1 MGIPKRKTNIDVWKG
16 TELTKRR
23 QELLDMIT
31 KSDTNLPDSILHD
44 DLDKGFL
51 DYIIKNFKVT
61 TDGKEIPII
70 EKLLTIQRWGEYT
83 NNWTFTDED
92 NNITLP
98 FIAIIRKPEVQFG
111 THAGAQR
118 TIPDRAQLF
127 YASVP
132 TWNGTQLGADIYTIP
147 QPVPVDISYTVSI
160 VCTKFRDLN
169 KFNKKVMTNFASRQD
184 YTNIKGHYIP
194 IVLENI
200 DDASPVSTIDGRR
213 FYLQNYNFTLVG
225 YLMDSEEFQVKPA
238 ISRLFTMVEFIK
250 DNPKYGRAKK
260 VTNDNLV
267 QSVNL
272 ISDGEQAVFNVGE
285 SIGTLFGVYIN
296 GQLQEQNVNYLHVA
310 YTSKIEFIDPYI
322 PEDGDSVSI
331 MYYKSKNSRLV
342 GSSGRIFNYKREE
355 FVYDGTEETDTNGN
369 PIFYVTEQINS
380 VVSVEINGL
389 AEQETIGF
397 NVIDDNTGFVLTATP
412 AINSNVSI
420 GYLY

>member
-194 IVLENI
+194 IVLESI

-250 DNPKYGRAKK
+250 DNPKYGKTK
-260 VTNDNLV
+260 VSVKDNLV
-267 QSVNL
+267 QTTEL
-272 ISDGEQAVFNVGE
+272 FADGLQNVFNVGE

-296 GQLQEQNVNYLHVA
+296 GQLQTRDLNYLHIS
-310 YTSKIEFIDPYI
+310 YSSKIEFIDPYI
-322 PEDGDSVSI
+322 PQEGDTVTI
-331 MYYKSKNSRLV
+331 IYYKSKTSRLI
-342 GSSGRIFNYKREE
+342 GSTGRVFNYIREE
-355 FVYDGTEETDTNGN
+355 FQYTGTEPLDGEGN
-369 PIFYVTEQINS
+369 PIFTLAESINS

-389 AEQETIGF
+389 AEQENIGF
-397 NVIDDNTGFVLTATP
+397 TVTTDNTGIILSSSP

>member
-16 TELTKRR
+16 TDLTKRR
-23 QELLDMIT
+23 QGLLDMIT
-31 KSDTNLPDSILHD
+31 KSDTNLPESILHD

-51 DYIIKNFKVT
+51 DYIIKNLKVT

-118 TIPDRAQLF
+118 TIPDRAQFF

-132 TWNGTQLGADIYTIP
+132 KWNGAQLGADIYTIP

-194 IVLENI
+194 IVLESI

-250 DNPKYGRAKK
+250 DNPKYGKTK
-260 VTNDNLV
+260 VSVKDNLV
-267 QSVNL
+267 QTTEL
-272 ISDGEQAVFNVGE
+272 FADGLQNVFNVGE

-296 GQLQEQNVNYLHVA
+296 GQLQTRDLNYLHIS
-310 YTSKIEFIDPYI
+310 YSSKIEFIDPYI
-322 PEDGDSVSI
+322 PQEGDTVTI
-331 MYYKSKNSRLV
+331 IYYKSKTSRLI
-342 GSSGRIFNYKREE
+342 GSTGRVFNYKREE
-355 FVYDGTEETDTNGN
+355 FSYTGTEPVDGGGN
-369 PIFYVTEQINS
+369 PIFTLTESINS

-389 AEQETIGF
+389 AEQENIGF
-397 NVIDDNTGFVLTATP
+397 TVTTDNKGIILSDLP
-412 AINSNVSI
+412 AINSNLSI

>member
-51 DYIIKNFKVT
+51 DYVIKNFKVT

-132 TWNGTQLGADIYTIP
+132 TWNGNELGADIYTIP

-160 VCTKFRDLN
+160 VCSKFRDLN
-169 KFNKKVMTNFASRQD
+169 KFNKRVMTHFASRQD

-225 YLMDSEEFQVKPA
+225 YLMDSDEFQVKPA
-238 ISRLFTMVEFIK
+238 VSRLFTMVEFIK
-250 DNPKYGRAKK
+250 DNPKYGRAKSVSK
-260 VTNDNLV
+260 DSLV
-267 QSVNL
+267 QTTS
-272 ISDGEQAVFNVGE
+272 IFADGEQSVFNVGE

-296 GQLQEQNVNYLHVA
+296 GQLQTKDVNYLHNA

-322 PEDGDSVSI
+322 PQDGDNVTI
-331 MYYKSKNSRLV
+331 VYYKSKSSQLV
-342 GSSGRIFNYKREE
+342 GSTGRVFNFIREE
-355 FVYDGTEETDTNGN
+355 FQYTGTEPLDDSGM
-369 PIFYVTEQINS
+369 PIFYVTQPINS

-389 AEQETIGF
+389 AEQENIGF
-397 NVIDDNTGFVLTATP
+397 TVLTDNTGIVLTGAA
-412 AINSNVSI
+412 AINSNISI

>member
-23 QELLDMIT
+23 QELLDMVT

-51 DYIIKNFKVT
+51 DYVVKNFKVVS
-61 TDGKEIPII
+61 DGKQIPII

-92 NNITLP
+92 NNVTLP

-111 THAGAQR
+111 THPGAQR

-132 TWNGTQLGADIYTIP
+132 TWNGNELGADIYTIP
-147 QPVPVDISYTVSI
+147 QPIPVDISYTVSI
-160 VCTKFRDLN
+160 VCSKFRDLN
-169 KFNKKVMTNFASRQD
+169 KFNKKIMEHFASRQD

-200 DDASPVSTIDGRR
+200 DDASPVSTIDNRR
-213 FYLQNYNFTLVG
+213 FYLQNYNFTLMG

-238 ISRLFTMVEFIK
+238 ISRLFTMFEFVK

-260 VTNDNLV
+260 VNKDDLV
-267 QSVNL
+267 QKVN
-272 ISDGEQAVFNVGE
+272 IVGDGLQTVFNVGE
-285 SIGTLFGVYIN
+285 SIGTLFGVYVN
-296 GQLQEQNVNYLHVA
+296 GELKTKDVDFLHLA
-310 YTSKIEFIDPYI
+310 YTSKIEFVSPHI
-322 PEDGDSVSI
+322 PPAGSTVTI
-331 MYYKSKNSRLV
+331 VYYKSKTSRLI
-342 GSSGRIFNYKREE
+342 GSTGRVFNYLRETFQYTGQE
-355 FVYDGTEETDTNGN
+355 PLDTNGN
-369 PIFYVTEQINS
+369 PIFSTRQTINS
-380 VVSVEINGL
+380 VVTVEINGL
-389 AEQETIGF
+389 AEQENIGF
-397 NVIDDNTGFVLTATP
+397 VVLDDNSGIALTAAP

>member
-51 DYIIKNFKVT
+51 DYVVNNFKVT
-61 TDGKEIPII
+61 TEGKQIPII

-132 TWNGTQLGADIYTIP
+132 TWNGNELGADIYTIP

-169 KFNKKVMTNFASRQD
+169 KFNRKVMTHFASRQD

-200 DDASPVSTIDGRR
+200 NDASPVSTIDGRR
-213 FYLQNYNFTLVG
+213 FYLQNYDFTLIG
-225 YLMDSEEFQVKPA
+225 YLMDSDEFQVKPA
-238 ISRLFTMVEFIK
+238 INRLFTMFEFVK
-250 DNPKYGRAKK
+250 DNPKYGKVKK
-260 VTNDNLV
+260 VNNDNLV
-267 QSVNL
+267 QNVNFNA
-272 ISDGEQAVFNVGE
+272 DGDQSVFNVGE
-285 SIGTLFGVYIN
+285 SIGTLFGVYVN
-296 GQLQEQNVNYLHVA
+296 GQLQTQDTNYLFLA
-310 YTSKIEFIDPYI
+310 YTSKVEFVDPYI
-322 PEDGDSVSI
+322 PADGDTVTI
-331 MYYKSKNSRLV
+331 MYYKSKTSRLV
-342 GSSGRIFNYKREE
+342 GSTGRIFSYKREE
-355 FVYDGTEETDTNGN
+355 FVYDGTEPLDASGN
-369 PIFYVTEQINS
+369 PIFEVTEQINS

-389 AEQETIGF
+389 AEQENIGF
-397 NVIDDNTGFVLTATP
+397 TISDDNTAFILTAAP

>member
-51 DYIIKNFKVT
+51 DYVIGNFKVT
-61 TDGKEIPII
+61 TDGKQIPII

-83 NNWTFTDED
+83 NNWTFSDED

-132 TWNGTQLGADIYTIP
+132 TWNGNEMGADIYTIP

-169 KFNKKVMTNFASRQD
+169 KFNKKVMEHFASRQD

-200 DDASPVSTIDGRR
+200 NDASPIGTIDGRR
-213 FYLQNYNFTLVG
+213 FYLQNYDFTLIG
-225 YLMDSEEFQVKPA
+225 YLMDSDEFQVKPA
-238 ISRLFTMVEFIK
+238 VSRLFTMVEFIK
-250 DNPKYGRAKK
+250 DNPKYGRAKNISK
-260 VTNDNLV
+260 DNLV
-267 QSVNL
+267 QTANLFADGLQSVY
-272 ISDGEQAVFNVGE
+272 NVGE
-285 SIGTLFGVYIN
+285 SMGTLFGVYIN
-296 GQLQEQNVNYLHVA
+296 GQLQTKDVNYLHIA
-310 YTSKIEFIDPYI
+310 YSSKIEFIDPFI
-322 PEDGDSVSI
+322 PEEGDEVTI
-331 MYYKSKNSRLV
+331 MYYKSKSSSLI
-342 GSSGRIFNYKREE
+342 GSSGRVFNYKREE
-355 FVYDGTEETDTNGN
+355 FEYNGTEPVDGDGN
-369 PIFYVTEQINS
+369 PIFYVTESINS

-389 AEQETIGF
+389 AEQEGIGF
-397 NVIDDNTGFVLTATP
+397 KVNDDNTGFILSGTP
-412 AINSNVSI
+412 LINSNVSI

>member
-132 TWNGTQLGADIYTIP
+132 TWNGNELGADIYTIP

-160 VCTKFRDLN
+160 VCSKFRDLN
-169 KFNKKVMTNFASRQD
+169 KFNKRVMTHFASRQD

-225 YLMDSEEFQVKPA
+225 YLMDSDEFQVKPA
-238 ISRLFTMVEFIK
+238 VSRLFTMVEFIK
-250 DNPKYGRAKK
+250 DNPKYGRAKNVSK
-260 VTNDNLV
+260 DSLV
-267 QSVNL
+267 QTTN
-272 ISDGEQAVFNVGE
+272 IFADGEQSVFNVGE

-296 GQLQEQNVNYLHVA
+296 GQLQTKDVNYLHNA

-322 PEDGDSVSI
+322 PQDGDNVTI
-331 MYYKSKNSRLV
+331 VYYKSKSSQLI
-342 GSSGRIFNYKREE
+342 GSTGRVFNYIREE
-355 FVYDGTEETDTNGN
+355 FQYTGTEPLDNSGN
-369 PIFYVTEQINS
+369 PIFYVTQPINS

-389 AEQETIGF
+389 AEQENIGF
-397 NVIDDNTGFVLTATP
+397 IVLTDNTGIILTGAA
-412 AINSNVSI
+412 AINSNISI

>member
-51 DYIIKNFKVT
+51 DYVIKNFKVT

-132 TWNGTQLGADIYTIP
+132 TWNGNELGADIYTIP

-160 VCTKFRDLN
+160 VCSKFRDLN
-169 KFNKKVMTNFASRQD
+169 KFNKRVMTHFASRQD

-225 YLMDSEEFQVKPA
+225 YLMDSDEFQVKPA
-238 ISRLFTMVEFIK
+238 VSRLFTMVEFIK
-250 DNPKYGRAKK
+250 DNPKYGRAKSVSK
-260 VTNDNLV
+260 DSLV
-267 QSVNL
+267 QTTS
-272 ISDGEQAVFNVGE
+272 IFADGEQSVFNVGE

-296 GQLQEQNVNYLHVA
+296 GQLQTKDVNYLHNA

-322 PEDGDSVSI
+322 PQDGDNVTI
-331 MYYKSKNSRLV
+331 VYYKSKSSQLV
-342 GSSGRIFNYKREE
+342 GSTGRVFNFIREE
-355 FVYDGTEETDTNGN
+355 FQYTGTEPLDDSGM
-369 PIFYVTEQINS
+369 PIFYVTQPINS

-389 AEQETIGF
+389 AEQENIGF
-397 NVIDDNTGFVLTATP
+397 IVLTDNTGIVLTGAA
-412 AINSNVSI
+412 AINSNISI